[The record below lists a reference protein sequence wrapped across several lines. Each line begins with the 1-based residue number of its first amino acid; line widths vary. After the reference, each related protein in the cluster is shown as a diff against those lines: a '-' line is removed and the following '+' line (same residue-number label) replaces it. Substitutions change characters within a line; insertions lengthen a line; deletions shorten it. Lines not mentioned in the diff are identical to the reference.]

1 MPAFCPHCGGAVTDE
16 ARYCASCG
24 RPTTAPAPAPSPA
37 MPPPPASPPAV
48 PGTAQAPSAAATALT
63 RLLTGDWIAPA
74 RIAAL
79 PTALLLLVSLLLA
92 STAAADD
99 APFGGAFL
107 TALAV
112 VLSALGAHPGIE
124 LTEQDSASL
133 ASLDLS
139 FMPLGLTL
147 LWAAALWFGA
157 RLHLRGAA
165 ASGRQVD
172 TAETVLLG
180 VRSVLSAV
188 LGSLLLAWTAG
199 TSVALA
205 SSDSS
210 DASAAYLG
218 RLLGLSDVTVSV
230 TCSPLRAACW
240 TLVLAFLVL
249 FPTLGRT
256 SMSAWAARRPGLL
269 GWLRAARLA
278 GVALAV
284 PLVLAGL
291 AAVVF
296 VVSEA
301 GFAALI
307 PALLLAPNLAATLLS
322 LACGASVEFTNTLVL
337 ADSSSWGQD
346 GDGSDTSLA
355 VSLFDLHDL
364 SGWVWVSV
372 LLGVMAAVVLS
383 VGVLRESARP
393 AAAVRTAVCFVSGFL
408 LLAVMTGVGLELSSD
423 IDDSSY
429 LAAALYRA
437 LSISPMEG
445 SALTVGPA
453 VPTVLFAATVW
464 AAIGVFG
471 VPAAARR
478 LGITRIEE
486 LPGPAALVGR
496 LTGGPRHTAPAMPT
510 VPVAVP
516 ASVAVPAPASAPVP
530 APAPT
535 PVPVAVPAAAA
546 VSVDAPVSPEAPE
559 VPSAEVA
566 PAAVDDP
573 APSTDPDADIPSDTE
588 PELPEATEAT
598 KATDEAVEPA
608 PEPTEPADEP
618 APVSADEPAEPTAE
632 PTEPTQEPAELA
644 APAGQPTEPVEP
656 VDEPAAEA
664 EARPAVGPTGPTPT
678 AIDAPVDA
686 PPATP
691 PAPPAPLAPTPATV
705 PARAPGAQPQAAPA
719 GAGQHAAA
727 FAGLPTGTMTHP
739 GSAHQAVHAPEQ
751 PRPVRRRIGWGVVT
765 ATLVASAVLAGG
777 ATAAALWLTSD
788 RQPSPSHAARAAG
801 DTVRPGTGAPSPS
814 SAADSVA
821 PVEPSGPDA
830 SPSSSESAEA
840 DIAQQVQSLLEEN
853 APQRGRVA
861 KALTAGGSCSHG
873 TKPVEDARDELLDVA
888 SKREDLARR
897 VGLLVPQADGDLA
910 EALGD
915 LSRAWTAS
923 AKADRGYASWVSE
936 TADWLDEYGVTA
948 CGHSETR
955 STADLPTDHDAEAT
969 AAKHGFVALWNP
981 IASRYGLPE
990 ADASHL

>member
-63 RLLTGDWIAPA
+63 RLLTGDWVAPA

-79 PTALLLLVSLLLA
+79 PTALLLLVSLVLA

-112 VLSALGAHPGIE
+112 VLSALGARPGIE
-124 LTEQDSASL
+124 LTERDSASL

-188 LGSLLLAWTAG
+188 VGSLLLAWTAG

-230 TCSPLRAACW
+230 TCSPVRAACW
-240 TLVLAFLVL
+240 TLVLASLVL

-269 GWLRAARLA
+269 DWLRAARLA

-284 PLVLAGL
+284 PLALAGL

-301 GFAALI
+301 GFSALI

-337 ADSSSWGQD
+337 PDSSSWGQD
-346 GDGSDTSLA
+346 GDGSDTSSA

-372 LLGVMAAVVLS
+372 LLGLMAVVVLS

-393 AAAVRTAVCFVSGFL
+393 AAAVRTAVCFVSGFV
-408 LLAVMTGVGLELSSD
+408 LLAAMTGVGLELSSD

-437 LSISPMEG
+437 LSISPMDG
-445 SALTVGPA
+445 GVLTVGPA

-496 LTGGPRHTAPAMPT
+496 LTGGSRHTAPAVPT
-510 VPVAVP
+510 VPAVVHAAVP
-516 ASVAVPAPASAPVP
+516 VSAPVT
-530 APAPT
+530 APVHA
-535 PVPVAVPAAAA
+535 PVP
-546 VSVDAPVSPEAPE
+546 DAG
-559 VPSAEVA
+559 
-566 PAAVDDP
+566 
-573 APSTDPDADIPSDTE
+573 IPSDTE
-588 PELPEATEAT
+588 PELLEATE
-598 KATDEAVEPA
+598 ATDEAVESA
-608 PEPTEPADEP
+608 QVTTEPTDEP
-618 APVSADEPAEPTAE
+618 APASADEPAEPTAE
-632 PTEPTQEPAELA
+632 PTESTQEPAELA
-644 APAGQPTEPVEP
+644 EPAGEPTEPVDP
-656 VDEPAAEA
+656 ANGPAAEA
-664 EARPAVGPTGPTPT
+664 EAPAAVGPTGPTPT
-678 AIDAPVDA
+678 AADAPVDA

-691 PAPPAPLAPTPATV
+691 PAPPAPTPAAG
-705 PARAPGAQPQAAPA
+705 PARTPGAQPRAVPA

-727 FAGLPTGTMTHP
+727 FAGLPTGTMAHP
-739 GSAHQAVHAPEQ
+739 GSAHQVVPAPEQ

-777 ATAAALWLTSD
+777 ATAAALWLTSE
-788 RQPSPSHAARAAG
+788 RQPSPAQAARATG
-801 DTVRPGTGAPSPS
+801 DTVRPGAGAPSPS
-814 SAADSVA
+814 SAADSGA
-821 PVEPSGPDA
+821 PVEPSGSDA
-830 SPSSSESAEA
+830 SPSSSESAEE

-861 KALTAGGSCSHG
+861 KALIAGGSCSHG

-897 VGLLVPQADGDLA
+897 VGLLLPQADGDLA
-910 EALGD
+910 EALGA

-936 TADWLDEYGVTA
+936 TAVWIDETGVKA

-981 IASRYGLPE
+981 IASRYGLPQ

>member
-112 VLSALGAHPGIE
+112 VLSALGARPGIE
-124 LTEQDSASL
+124 LTERDSASL

-165 ASGRQVD
+165 ASGRQAD

-180 VRSVLSAV
+180 VRTVLSAV

-199 TSVALA
+199 TSVVLA

-230 TCSPLRAACW
+230 TCSPVRAACW
-240 TLVLAFLVL
+240 TLVLASLVL

-269 GWLRAARLA
+269 DWLRAARLA

-284 PLVLAGL
+284 PLALAGL

-322 LACGASVEFTNTLVL
+322 LACGASVEFANTLVL
-337 ADSSSWGQD
+337 PDSSSWGQD

-372 LLGVMAAVVLS
+372 LLGVMAVVVLS

-393 AAAVRTAVCFVSGFL
+393 AAAVRAAVCFVAGFL
-408 LLAVMTGVGLELSSD
+408 LLAAMTGVGLELSSD

-429 LAAALYRA
+429 FAAALYRA
-437 LSISPMEG
+437 LSISPMDG
-445 SALTVGPA
+445 GALTVGPA

-464 AAIGVFG
+464 AGIGVFG
-471 VPAAARR
+471 VPAAVRR

-496 LTGGPRHTAPAMPT
+496 LTGGSRHTAPAMPT

-516 ASVAVPAPASAPVP
+516 AAVPVSAPVTAPVP

-535 PVPVAVPAAAA
+535 PVPAAAA
-546 VSVDAPVSPEAPE
+546 PSV
-559 VPSAEVA
+559 EVA
-566 PAAVDDP
+566 PTAVDDP
-573 APSTDPDADIPSDTE
+573 APSADPDAGIPSDTE
-588 PELPEATEAT
+588 PELLEATE
-598 KATDEAVEPA
+598 ATDEAVEPA
-608 PEPTEPADEP
+608 QAPTEPTEPTEPTDESAP
-618 APVSADEPAEPTAE
+618 ASADEPAEPTAE
-632 PTEPTQEPAELA
+632 PTKPTEPTQEPAELA
-644 APAGQPTEPVEP
+644 EPAGEPTEPVEP
-656 VDEPAAEA
+656 ADEPAAEA
-664 EARPAVGPTGPTPT
+664 EAQAAVGPTGPTSTT
-678 AIDAPVDA
+678 AGAPVDA
-686 PPATP
+686 PQATP
-691 PAPPAPLAPTPATV
+691 PAPPAPTPAAG
-705 PARAPGAQPQAAPA
+705 PAGTPGAQPRAVPA

-727 FAGLPTGTMTHP
+727 FAGLPTGTMAHP
-739 GSAHQAVHAPEQ
+739 GSAHQVVHAPEQ

-777 ATAAALWLTSD
+777 ATAAALWLTSE
-788 RQPSPSHAARAAG
+788 RQPSPAQAARATG
-801 DTVRPGTGAPSPS
+801 DTVRPGAGAPSPS

-821 PVEPSGPDA
+821 PVEPSGSDA

-840 DIAQQVQSLLEEN
+840 DVAQQVQSLLEEN

-861 KALTAGGSCSHG
+861 KALTAGSSCSHG

-936 TADWLDEYGVTA
+936 TAGWLDEYGVTA
-948 CGHSETR
+948 CGKSETR

-981 IASRYGLPE
+981 IASRYGLPQ
-990 ADASHL
+990 ADASRL